1 MRCNSN
7 HIYRSLPSKYA
18 NIKQPLYLG
27 QCLLMLVI
35 MKELMLENI
44 LYKKF
49 TTRWEEEETTPTL
62 TFRDDNNAVNSREM
76 S

>member
-1 MRCNSN
+1 
-7 HIYRSLPSKYA
+7 
-18 NIKQPLYLG
+18 
-27 QCLLMLVI
+27 

-49 TTRWEEEETTPTL
+49 TTRWEEEETTLTL
-62 TFRDDNNAVNSREM
+62 TFRDDNNAVNSGEM

>member
-1 MRCNSN
+1 
-7 HIYRSLPSKYA
+7 
-18 NIKQPLYLG
+18 
-27 QCLLMLVI
+27 
-35 MKELMLENI
+35 MLENI